1 MFPIIFKNKNKNYYK
16 KKKKQKHTHPLQ
28 RLKGDVQK

>member
-1 MFPIIFKNKNKNYYK
+1 MFPIIFKNKNYYK
-16 KKKKQKHTHPLQ
+16 KEKNKNMHTHPLQ